1 MGEGGGVGW
10 WGGAEPHTTNR
21 PTAPNT
27 PEGLGGL
34 VGGGVRGGG
43 WALMDILY
51 FIMKTNRC

>member
-1 MGEGGGVGW
+1 MGEAGGGLVG
-10 WGGAEPHTTNR
+10 WGGAPHNQ
-21 PTAPNT
+21 PSNHPDT

-34 VGGGVRGGG
+34 VAGGVRGGG